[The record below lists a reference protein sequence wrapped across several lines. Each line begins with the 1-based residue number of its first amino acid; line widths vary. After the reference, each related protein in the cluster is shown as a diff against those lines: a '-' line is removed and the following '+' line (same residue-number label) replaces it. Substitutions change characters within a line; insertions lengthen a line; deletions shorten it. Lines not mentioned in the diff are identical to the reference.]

1 MKNDTAEIEGQFR
14 AIFLP
19 LFEKREQRTADH
31 EMPLVMMWRWTDDM
45 VNYKKAITL
54 ASRPFF

>member
-14 AIFLP
+14 AIFLPLP

-31 EMPLVMMWRWTDDM
+31 EMPLVMMWRWTDM
-45 VNYKKAITL
+45 GYQFNSYL
-54 ASRPFF
+54 